1 MKKGNDHIREKKP
14 KRSLK
19 RDELE
24 GWEEKKNFKKRRVK
38 IKKGRKRP
46 DHRAREGPKKMQFKQ
61 RKKKPSFFLLS
72 TLHPPHPPSERGVR
86 ASHPDK
92 FQPFLKLSTSGLLYG
107 LKI

>member
-24 GWEEKKNFKKRRVK
+24 GWEEKKRRVK

-46 DHRAREGPKKMQFKQ
+46 DHRAREGPKKCNL
-61 RKKKPSFFLLS
+61 KKKTFLFFAF
-72 TLHPPHPPSERGVR
+72 HPPPTPPTLRTWGEGI
-86 ASHPDK
+86 
-92 FQPFLKLSTSGLLYG
+92 TS
-107 LKI
+107 

>member
-24 GWEEKKNFKKRRVK
+24 GWEEKKRRVK

-46 DHRAREGPKKMQFKQ
+46 DHRAREGPKKCNQNKEKQ
-61 RKKKPSFFLLS
+61 KKSLFFFAF
-72 TLHPPHPPSERGVR
+72 HPPPTPPTRRTWGEGI
-86 ASHPDK
+86 
-92 FQPFLKLSTSGLLYG
+92 TS
-107 LKI
+107 

>member
-24 GWEEKKNFKKRRVK
+24 GWEEKKRRVK

-46 DHRAREGPKKMQFKQ
+46 DHRAREGPKKCNLK
-61 RKKKPSFFLLS
+61 KKKPSFFLLS

-92 FQPFLKLSTSGLLYG
+92 FQPFLKVSLSGLLYG

>member
-24 GWEEKKNFKKRRVK
+24 GWEEKKRRVK

-46 DHRAREGPKKMQFKQ
+46 DHRAREGPKKCNSNKE
-61 RKKKPSFFLLS
+61 KKKNFLFFLLS

-92 FQPFLKLSTSGLLYG
+92 FQPFLKVCISGLLYAF
-107 LKI
+107 KF